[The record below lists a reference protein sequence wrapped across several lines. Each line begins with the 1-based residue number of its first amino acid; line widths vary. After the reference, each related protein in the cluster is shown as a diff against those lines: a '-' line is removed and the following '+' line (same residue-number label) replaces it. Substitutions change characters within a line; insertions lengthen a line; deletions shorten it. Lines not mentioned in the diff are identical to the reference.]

1 MTDVLIAY
9 LAIWCVF
16 LMIELVTTAFFGLA
30 LSLSSFILA
39 GYVSYTGELNFTL
52 IQAILYFVISI
63 ILLITFPKFLRKSLP
78 TIEYPIWVK
87 AFIGQTFHIHL
98 TPRGDKAIDINGVSY
113 LILGESDDYK
123 VGEKVKLLSYEGS
136 KVAVKSLKDE

>member
-1 MTDVLIAY
+1 
-9 LAIWCVF
+9 
-16 LMIELVTTAFFGLA
+16 MIELVTTAFFGLA

-39 GYVSYTGELNFTL
+39 GYVWYTGELNFTL

-63 ILLITFPKFLRKSLP
+63 TFPRLLRKSLP
-78 TIEYPIWVK
+78 TIEYPIGVK